1 MSREYSD
8 GPAGSD
14 APNGKG
20 VPNESEGGARRRYWG
35 PEGKSNGAKLPH
47 WTDPPTGEIP
57 KIYGLNTSKD
67 DEVDPASVDE
77 GALSFKRER
86 RLLERSDQIG
96 SVHDAPDAKGRH
108 FGHLGHLGHM
118 GSRSSDQDTIDLT
131 GLDRG
136 AGVTTHGSDI
146 PTTGSLRVIS
156 SRPIPL
162 WSRQAR
168 VHRSPSAQ
176 NADTSEIAKPTP
188 ARSGRD
194 FYADAGVTPP
204 VPPTEMQLPERRR
217 PQFKRPLRKG
227 AKRSGPKAKT
237 SPVAPEESSKDAS
250 SSSASVTVRVVTGL
264 GLGAVLVIAFLLGH
278 IAVLVAVTLAIVLAT
293 AEYYRLVRQEHVGGP
308 KGGYRPAVI
317 VGLIGTVGAVVGAYL
332 KGPSA
337 IVLVFSFTLLASF
350 LWYLLGVLKAPVL
363 ANASITFMGVA
374 WIGLG
379 GAYAAA
385 IIRPLPTGDARRG
398 LAYMMSVLIVVAAND
413 VFAYFGGMVFG
424 KRKLAPKIS
433 PAKTV
438 EGLLVGGAGA
448 ILAGALIA
456 SHIHPVTMALGGMIG
471 LLAAIGGPCGDLV
484 ESKIKREIGAK
495 DAGSLLPGHGGMLDR
510 LDGLVFVTPL
520 VFYMLYF
527 THHIA

>member
-1 MSREYSD
+1 MSREYSE

-14 APNGKG
+14 EPNGNG
-20 VPNESEGGARRRYWG
+20 VANESESGARRRYWG
-35 PEGKSNGAKLPH
+35 PQSNSNGAQLPH
-47 WTDPPTGEIP
+47 WTEPATGEIP
-57 KIYGLNTSKD
+57 KIYGLNSSKD

-86 RLLERSDQIG
+86 RLLERTDKLG
-96 SVHDAPDAKGRH
+96 SVHDAPVAKGRH
-108 FGHLGHLGHM
+108 FGHLG
-118 GSRSSDQDTIDLT
+118 SRSSDEDTIDLA

-136 AGVTTHGSDI
+136 ADGNGLGSGA

-156 SRPIPL
+156 SRPSPL

-168 VHRSPSAQ
+168 AHRSPSAQ
-176 NADTSEIAKPTP
+176 SLDTSEIAKPSSAGPRPEGFSNPDTVP
-188 ARSGRD
+188 AG
-194 FYADAGVTPP
+194 PP
-204 VPPTEMQLPERRR
+204 VEMQLPERRR
-217 PQFKRPLRKG
+217 PQFKKPALNR
-227 AKRSGPKAKT
+227 AKRSGSEAKA
-237 SPVAPEESSKDAS
+237 SPGTPEETPKEAS

-264 GLGAVLVIAFLLGH
+264 GLGAVLVIAFLAGH
-278 IAVLVAVTLAIVLAT
+278 IAVLVAVTLAILLAT
-293 AEYYRLVRQEHVGGP
+293 VEYYRLVRQEHPGGP

-385 IIRPLPTGDARRG
+385 IIRPLATGDARRG

-438 EGLLVGGAGA
+438 EGLLAGGAGA
-448 ILAGALIA
+448 VLAGALIA
-456 SHIHPVTMALGGMIG
+456 SHIHPVTMTLGAMIG